1 MYLVDRI
8 IERCENSSRDWRE
21 GVTGG
26 RTLRITQEDYDA
38 CGKEE
43 LIEEV
48 QRLERAG
55 LLTVKKWVVPD
66 SDVELVA
73 YQVEH
78 LPDFYRLADSESGEE
93 YWPKQAKVN
102 YYIRMIDQEL
112 SEGFQKE
119 FYPDNVTRRAA
130 PKFYYSPQNFILSLP
145 RTGTVPEANRE
156 KLEKY
161 LDCYRGL
168 DSLEEPM
175 MKRIFS
181 KRYLKDSKIFEREME
196 RNVVTAARRYCPE
209 ITADMDIQTVLEQL
223 LIEENSQELA
233 VKGPLKLK
241 IWKGSEAKRVDLS
254 DFTYGV
260 VLNSQT
266 VKHAMVEV
274 EQPALKKI
282 VTIENKTN
290 YLAMEYDPEILY
302 IYSHGY
308 FSPLEREFLKK
319 LQRVIEGKDVE
330 VFHSGDMDY
339 GGIRIFEYIQKHI
352 FPGIK
357 PLQMDVETYEK
368 YEEYAKTI
376 SKETMEKLEKVNVP
390 LLEELK
396 EKLLETGKGIEQ
408 ESFLIEE

>member
-55 LLTVKKWVVPD
+55 LVTVKKWVVPD

-78 LPDFYRLADSESGEE
+78 LPDFYRLADNESGEE

-119 FYPDNVTRRAA
+119 WIENYLEKLKERIAEGDL
-130 PKFYYSPQNFILSLP
+130 PKNI
-145 RTGTVPEANRE
+145 E

-352 FPGIK
+352 FPEIK

>member
-1 MYLVDRI
+1 MNFINLNCPPLPYFIVGGGCVYRPGDIHERRTIRNVFDLIYVHSGTLYLEQDPFR
-8 IERCENSSRDWRE
+8 
-21 GVTGG
+21 
-26 RTLRITQEDYDA
+26 
-38 CGKEE
+38 
-43 LIEEV
+43 
-48 QRLERAG
+48 
-55 LLTVKKWVVPD
+55 
-66 SDVELVA
+66 VELNA
-73 YQVEH
+73 GQFFIIT
-78 LPDFYRLADSESGEE
+78 PDTPHRGSRVCQEKTTTSWVHFYTNGKYS
-93 YWPKQAKVN
+93 
-102 YYIRMIDQEL
+102 L
-112 SEGFQKE
+112 SDE

-181 KRYLKDSKIFEREME
+181 KRYLKDSKSFEREME

>member
-1 MYLVDRI
+1 M
-8 IERCENSSRDWRE
+8 
-21 GVTGG
+21 TGG

-119 FYPDNVTRRAA
+119 WIENY
-130 PKFYYSPQNFILSLP
+130 L
-145 RTGTVPEANRE
+145 E
-156 KLEKY
+156 KLK
-161 LDCYRGL
+161 
-168 DSLEEPM
+168 EPM

>member
-1 MYLVDRI
+1 MSVQPNR
-8 IERCENSSRDWRE
+8 SRKKQQKIAYE
-21 GVTGG
+21 LAVA
-26 RTLRITQEDYDA
+26 LEEA
-38 CGKEE
+38 KE
-43 LIEEV
+43 
-48 QRLERAG
+48 AG
-55 LLTVKKWVVPD
+55 IPV
-66 SDVELVA
+66 
-73 YQVEH
+73 
-78 LPDFYRLADSESGEE
+78 
-93 YWPKQAKVN
+93 
-102 YYIRMIDQEL
+102 
-112 SEGFQKE
+112 
-119 FYPDNVTRRAA
+119 
-130 PKFYYSPQNFILSLP
+130 ILSDRRTEMEDDSLYTCWVGSDFAEEGRNAGHWLENYLEKLKERIAEGDLP
-145 RTGTVPEANRE
+145 KNIE

-339 GGIRIFEYIQKHI
+339 GGIQIFLYNEKNI
-352 FPGIK
+352 FPNLIPWKMDVPSYKAALENEKGIK
-357 PLQMDVETYEK
+357 LC
-368 YEEYAKTI
+368 
-376 SKETMEKLEKVNVP
+376 SKKQKKLEALNAGK
-390 LLEELK
+390 LEVLK
-396 EKLLETGKGIEQ
+396 QCILENKMEIEQ
-408 ESFLIEE
+408 EMLI